1 MIESPI
7 GMIVDSSHS
16 ASYIIPVMNNSL
28 VNNVTWVDV
37 GGKLITKYLKDI
49 ISYKYL
55 NLKNCFYLV
64 EHIKK
69 LIMSVDV
76 SDK

>member
-1 MIESPI
+1 MIDHPI
-7 GMIVDSSHS
+7 SMIVDSSHS
-16 ASYIIPVMNNSL
+16 ASYSLPIMNYTP
-28 VNNVTWVDV
+28 VNNVIRIDV

-49 ISYKYL
+49 ISYRYL

-69 LIMSVDV
+69 LVMNAEIL
-76 SDK
+76 